1 MEVDK
6 SYGNYVCSMPKQ
18 VEGGKESE
26 VSYEVD
32 SQEKGKCVK
41 VDGSDEDEMKSEC
54 AVCQNKLKQEK
65 GPKYHM
71 KWIHKR
77 MESVVKLIEEMRMK
91 WNPWEFPVQCA
102 QTSRRRKRV

>member
-32 SQEKGKCVK
+32 SQENRKCLK
-41 VDGSDEDEMKSEC
+41 VDRSDEDEIKSMGIPC
-54 AVCQNKLKQEK
+54 AVCLNKLKDK
-65 GPKYHM
+65 NSL
-71 KWIHKR
+71 KR
-77 MESVVKLIEEMRMK
+77 KL
-91 WNPWEFPVQCA
+91 
-102 QTSRRRKRV
+102 S